1 MKAKILKD
9 IIRNARAANHAAIDI
24 GRRPHL
30 SALASECKADRDH
43 WMSEARKL
51 KA

>member
-1 MKAKILKD
+1 MKAIILKD

-30 SALASECKADRDH
+30 SSIAADCRADRDY